1 MNRIDRYYL
10 TRGGLLPRPWQ
21 VVYLPAAPGS
31 LSRVLGEHR
40 TREAAR
46 AHLRHIK
53 AERGAK

>member
-1 MNRIDRYYL
+1 MSRDQYYI

-21 VVYLPAAPGS
+21 VLYLPAAPGS
-31 LSRVLGEHR
+31 LSEVLGEHR

-53 AERGAK
+53 AERGRA